1 MLINGG
7 DRDFDGSGVGVGVEL
22 DVGSGLGVRTTGV
35 EGVVVAVAV
44 GDSVPSGVCE
54 LVGVGDGDD
63 ELPGLFPL

>member
-1 MLINGG
+1 MNGG

-22 DVGSGLGVRTTGV
+22 DVGSALGVRTMGV

-44 GDSVPSGVCE
+44 GDCVPSGVCE
-54 LVGVGDGDD
+54 FVGVGDD